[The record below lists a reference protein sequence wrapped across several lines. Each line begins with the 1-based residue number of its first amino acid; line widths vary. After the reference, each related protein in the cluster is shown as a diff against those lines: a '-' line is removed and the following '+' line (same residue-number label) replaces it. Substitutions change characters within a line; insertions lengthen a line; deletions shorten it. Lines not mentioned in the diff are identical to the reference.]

1 MQGEQPSDNSPT
13 MSISIDPV
21 PTLLIALWVVLA
33 PLLIQ
38 AALAARTPDAIQQV
52 AGTVDPNRA
61 PWWELTIL
69 PRIGPTTSRAIVA
82 HRKSRGIHQPPGAL
96 GTFAV
101 PDDLRVI
108 RGVGPVTVRRI
119 AGELTF
125 GETGP
130 VTPPDR

>member
-1 MQGEQPSDNSPT
+1 MQGEQPSDNSRT
-13 MSISIDPV
+13 TSTSIDPV

-38 AALAARTPDAIQQV
+38 AALAARTPDEIPLV
-52 AGTVDPNRA
+52 AGTVDPNLA

-82 HRKSRGIHQPPGAL
+82 HRKSRETHHPPGAL
-96 GTFAV
+96 RAFAV
-101 PDDLRVI
+101 PTDLRVI
-108 RGVGPVTVRRI
+108 RGIGPVTVRRI

-125 GETGP
+125 GETKP
-130 VTPPDR
+130 VTPHDR